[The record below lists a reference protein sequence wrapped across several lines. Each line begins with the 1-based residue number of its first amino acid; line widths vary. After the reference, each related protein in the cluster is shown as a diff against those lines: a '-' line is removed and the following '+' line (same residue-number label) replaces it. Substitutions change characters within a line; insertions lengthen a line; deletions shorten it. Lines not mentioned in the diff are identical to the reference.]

1 MRKQPQR
8 QYSYTAGQLDRSMIA
23 RPDIEH
29 YLKGALEL
37 TNVVLQPTGGF
48 TLRGGLVRD
57 FEITDGA
64 NGIRLGCFEV
74 SPEVGLLTLF
84 TEEKLKIY
92 KGTELVG
99 NVNTPYA
106 GNDLEDLD
114 INQKMDT
121 MIITSKF
128 YPFKELLR
136 QGSDTSWAFNTIALT
151 KEPKYTF
158 PDTTGGRNDVQQ
170 IVFTNFQN
178 NDTIRI
184 SLDGFRTVSIAF
196 STSPTTTASRIKDAL
211 NGLECLDAVNGG
223 VIVTVNSDTNYQVE
237 FVGTDGKQDKPDM
250 IAAIEWQASTN
261 EKVTVKPITEGE
273 PPLEPLWSATR
284 GYPYSS
290 CHFQGRLYF
299 GGSYAVPYEVNGSMT
314 NNPYNFR
321 KTSQNLDDEAVTIP
335 ADADG
340 NCEVRR
346 VYPMERLFILTNK
359 GIFAIKDMP
368 ITPGTGSNNQT
379 GIPCAYVRPKQIDSA
394 MIYVTQNSAGVNQT
408 VASVTYTYENEKYKS
423 DDLAYLV
430 PSIMREPK
438 HIDVRHSI
446 KRNHATYLFVVNA
459 DGTLAVLNSKQSQ
472 GLNGW
477 SLCSTPNGKFLDV
490 VVINDTTY
498 FAISRVINGQTRYF
512 LEHWDDEA
520 SLDLSV
526 TLTSET
532 AKKVWTDSSLEIFN
546 GMKVGV
552 YVDGLPYGYVNVAN
566 NTLELDFPAEEI
578 EVGLPFEWVGE
589 TMPAVVETEDTTLV
603 GHKYRVPKVS
613 VQLKDTAGITVN
625 GIQVCNRLFGRDR
638 WDSENIL
645 INGTKSIQQIGWF
658 GDTIGRE
665 ATIRCSGTSLQ
676 PATVLSSTMEVYY

>member
-92 KGTELVG
+92 NGTELVG
-99 NVNTPYA
+99 DVNTPYA

-578 EVGLPFEWVGE
+578 EVGLPFEWAGE